1 MIENDEPSLQQQFV
15 YCENIVEDLLHDRLG
30 DSKSQQRNDK
40 LKNCIERLQL
50 VSRTVESLSLFSTND
65 QVEELP
71 TTSLRYLLV
80 PAYFAYVL
88 QEINV
93 EIGKRPVYLKSAKA
107 SYREFLQNLLTYGL
121 INFKLPWINGD
132 EDTTKIEL
140 KKESFEDLSAKRQQK
155 ISRLRQM
162 EQLENTLEKLRIEER
177 RDDDDAAK
185 REVIFVLL
193 RLWSIRAVKELDTID
208 DELRLLE
215 QASSCVAE
223 ESTSNMSH
231 VEQTAKFTPF
241 ILTRTEQQKKVFGL
255 GYPSIPTVSVDECF
269 DYMMSNLID
278 QKSESE
284 ESGED
289 SVDHILNLRPKIVAK
304 RRLKGI
310 NSNSP
315 TKTDSFDNVIEDK
328 KPENAGKL
336 WEETTVMRSLEEK
349 LVSGNGSSIAQLRDR
364 GVETYALDLGKK
376 NFNIK
381 NRKRRCTDD
390 IYDTLMKQE
399 GEDLNDKEAKFEV
412 FI

>member
-15 YCENIVEDLLHDRLG
+15 FCENIVEDLLHDRLG

-50 VSRTVESLSLFSTND
+50 MSRTVESLSLFSTND

-71 TTSLRYLLV
+71 TISLRYLLV

-132 EDTTKIEL
+132 ENTSKIEL

-162 EQLENTLEKLRIEER
+162 EQLESTLEKLRIEER

-193 RLWSIRAVKELDTID
+193 RLWSIRAIKELDTID

-231 VEQTAKFTPF
+231 VEKPAKFTPF

-255 GYPSIPTVSVDECF
+255 GYPSIPTVSVDEWF
-269 DYMMSNLID
+269 DEMKKTGGFGNIGSNKRQII
-278 QKSESE
+278 ESNNDE
-284 ESGED
+284 QSDED
-289 SVDHILNLRPKIVAK
+289 DETKRQSKIRMDEWKDINPRGWGNTLN
-304 RRLKGI
+304 KG
-310 NSNSP
+310 
-315 TKTDSFDNVIEDK
+315 
-328 KPENAGKL
+328 
-336 WEETTVMRSLEEK
+336 
-349 LVSGNGSSIAQLRDR
+349 
-364 GVETYALDLGKK
+364 
-376 NFNIK
+376 
-381 NRKRRCTDD
+381 
-390 IYDTLMKQE
+390 
-399 GEDLNDKEAKFEV
+399 
-412 FI
+412 